1 MLVALQL
8 VVVAV
13 VPLKLTVL
21 VPFVAPKIVPEIVTD
36 APTSPELGF
45 RLVILGAGTVTVK
58 ATPLLATP
66 PTVTTTFPVVAPAG
80 TVTTT
85 LVALQLVTVAAVPL
99 NLTVLVPCVAPKLE
113 PVIVTVAPTNPDVGF
128 KLAMLGAGAETVK
141 LTPLLATP
149 PTVTT
154 TFPVVA
160 PVGTSTTILTAVQLV
175 GVVAVPLNVTVL
187 VPCVA
192 PKFRPVIVT
201 VAPTNPDVG
210 FNPVMLGPGE
220 VTVKLT
226 PLLAAPPTVTTTF
239 PVVAPA
245 GTSATM
251 LVEVQLV
258 AVAAIPL
265 NLTVLVPWVAPK
277 FAPAI
282 VTVAPRTPDVG
293 FRLVMLGA
301 GTVTVKLTPALAT
314 PPTVTTTFPVVAPT
328 GTVTTMLVALQL
340 VAVADV
346 PLNFTVLVP
355 WVVPK
360 LEPVIVTVAPT
371 SPDVGFSP
379 VMLGPEEVTV
389 KLTPALATPPTVTTT
404 FPVVAPTGTVT
415 TMLVAL
421 QLVAVADVPL
431 NFTVLVPWVAPK
443 FKPAIVTVAPTSPEV
458 GFRLVIV
465 GTGSVTVKPTPLLA
479 TPPTV
484 TTTFPVVVPAG
495 TVTTMLVAL
504 QLVAVAAV
512 PLNVTVLVP
521 WVAPKFAPAIVT
533 VAPTNP
539 DVGFSPVM
547 LGPGEVTVKLT
558 PLLAT
563 PPTVTTTFPVVAP
576 AGTFVTMLVAL
587 QLVAVAAIPLNFIVL
602 VPWVAPKFAPAIVTV
617 APSTPDVG
625 FRLVIL
631 GAGVITVKLTPGL
644 ATPPAVT
651 TTIPVVAP
659 VGTVTT
665 ILVALQFVAVA
676 ATPLN
681 VTVPSVVPK
690 FAPAIV
696 TDVPI
701 SPDVGLKLVM
711 PGVVPPSEDLL
722 GVADST
728 KPEHPVK
735 ARLASARTQNTR
747 AHTRRLFFAE
757 FALEPILVNIIF
769 FPPMST
775 TAPKL
780 RPIASPR
787 RLSLLGPSNWRNWT
801 QDAKRFRGA
810 EQVATV
816 RWAMKSKEPFR

>member
-1 MLVALQL
+1 M
-8 VVVAV
+8 
-13 VPLKLTVL
+13 
-21 VPFVAPKIVPEIVTD
+21 
-36 APTSPELGF
+36 
-45 RLVILGAGTVTVK
+45 LGAGTMTVK

-66 PTVTTTFPVVAPAG
+66 PTVTTTFPVDAPVG
-80 TVTTT
+80 TVTTM

-99 NLTVLVPCVAPKLE
+99 NLTVLVPWVAPKFV
-113 PVIVTVAPTNPDVGF
+113 PAIVTVAPTNPDVGF
-128 KLAMLGAGAETVK
+128 RFVMLGGGAETVK

-160 PVGTSTTILTAVQLV
+160 PVGTSTTILVAVQLV
-175 GVVAVPLNVTVL
+175 GAAAIPLNVTVL

-192 PKFRPVIVT
+192 PKFTPVIVT

-210 FNPVMLGPGE
+210 FRPVMLGPGE
-220 VTVKLT
+220 ITVKLT
-226 PLLAAPPTVTTTF
+226 PLLATPPTVTTTF

-245 GTSATM
+245 GTFVTM
-251 LVEVQLV
+251 LVALQLV
-258 AVAAIPL
+258 GVAAIPL
-265 NLTVLVPWVAPK
+265 NVTVLVPCVAPK

-282 VTVAPRTPDVG
+282 VTVAPSTPDVG

-314 PPTVTTTFPVVAPT
+314 PPTVTTTFPVVAPV

-340 VAVADV
+340 VAVAVV

-355 WVVPK
+355 C
-360 LEPVIVTVAPT
+360 
-371 SPDVGFSP
+371 
-379 VMLGPEEVTV
+379 
-389 KLTPALATPPTVTTT
+389 
-404 FPVVAPTGTVT
+404 
-415 TMLVAL
+415 
-421 QLVAVADVPL
+421 
-431 NFTVLVPWVAPK
+431 VAPK
-443 FKPAIVTVAPTSPEV
+443 FAPVIVTVAPTSPEV
-458 GFRLVIV
+458 GFRLVIL

-484 TTTFPVVVPAG
+484 TTTFPVVVPTG

-512 PLNVTVLVP
+512 PLNLTVLVP
-521 WVAPKFAPAIVT
+521 CVAPKFAPTIVT
-533 VAPTNP
+533 VVPTKP
-539 DVGFSPVM
+539 EAGFRLVM

-587 QLVAVAAIPLNFIVL
+587 QLVAVAAIPLNFTVL
-602 VPWVAPKFAPAIVTV
+602 VPCVAPKSAPAIVTV

-625 FRLVIL
+625 FRLVML

-665 ILVALQFVAVA
+665 MLVALQLVAVA
-676 ATPLN
+676 AMPLN
-681 VTVPSVVPK
+681 VTVPAVVPK

-696 TDVPI
+696 TDAPI
-701 SPDVGLKLVM
+701 GPDVGLRLVI
-711 PGVVPPSEDLL
+711 PGVAPPSAGLL

-747 AHTRRLFFAE
+747 AHTRRLFFPE
-757 FALEPILVNIIF
+757 FAPEPILVNIIF
-769 FPPMST
+769 FPPMWT
-775 TAPKL
+775 AAPKL
-780 RPIASPR
+780 RLNASPR
-787 RLSLLGPSNWRNWT
+787 RLSLLGPFNWRNWT
-801 QDAKRFRGA
+801 WGEKEGRCVYTTPHCPQGQKGILGKHSA
-810 EQVATV
+810 E
-816 RWAMKSKEPFR
+816 M